1 MYKVIKFLQ
10 DALWSSG
17 YMIYTFL
24 SPTPVLLAVAS
35 FASSLAV
42 SMGRLLSSH
51 FLSTHKLDRTDSA
64 AAHSLLGL
72 ANNNSNNNQGSC
84 YHSYRQPDSVKAV
97 QNIICTKFSVIRD
110 IPWSIFLWLGKV
122 SHKSLLLSLS
132 LFWRW
137 QYLPDVFLLV
147 LPKAL
152 RKARCLI
159 SIAVMWQRLFQFLV
173 HFFLISQSV
182 VPDFQ

>member
-51 FLSTHKLDRTDSA
+51 FLSTHKLDRTDPA
-64 AAHSLLGL
+64 TARSLLGL
-72 ANNNSNNNQGSC
+72 QTTTATTTRG
-84 YHSYRQPDSVKAV
+84 HATILTDSLT
-97 QNIICTKFSVIRD
+97 Q
-110 IPWSIFLWLGKV
+110 
-122 SHKSLLLSLS
+122 
-132 LFWRW
+132 
-137 QYLPDVFLLV
+137 
-147 LPKAL
+147 
-152 RKARCLI
+152 
-159 SIAVMWQRLFQFLV
+159 
-173 HFFLISQSV
+173 
-182 VPDFQ
+182 

>member
-1 MYKVIKFLQ
+1 MAHQKPSSDYRAHVCLWAPVRWQTWAPVSSQALSQHLSRPCKTIKTIHTRKSMYKVIKFLQ

-51 FLSTHKLDRTDSA
+51 FLSTHKLDRTDPA
-64 AAHSLLGL
+64 TAHSLLGL

-110 IPWSIFLWLGKV
+110 IPWSI
-122 SHKSLLLSLS
+122 LL
-132 LFWRW
+132 
-137 QYLPDVFLLV
+137 
-147 LPKAL
+147 
-152 RKARCLI
+152 
-159 SIAVMWQRLFQFLV
+159 
-173 HFFLISQSV
+173 
-182 VPDFQ
+182 